1 MGRARLTSLPRQLG
15 RRNPRAISSPS
26 APEGVREVPA
36 RGASAG
42 LGCRSRAP
50 RPGEVHASAAAA
62 PAGPVLS
69 DPRPAGD
76 VDRRAESPRARAAG
90 PARLLLSGFTSS

>member
-1 MGRARLTSLPRQLG
+1 MT
-15 RRNPRAISSPS
+15 
-26 APEGVREVPA
+26 EVPA
-36 RGASAG
+36 RRPSAG

-62 PAGPVLS
+62 PACPVLAN
-69 DPRPAGD
+69 PRRAGD
-76 VDRRAESPRARAAG
+76 DDRHAESPRARAAG